1 MDASTGG
8 DDDEDDVTRARASTG
23 ADMAPRAW
31 MRAWMTRRGNAR
43 GGDAG
48 EKDVDALEDDA
59 TTRAVTRADDGCD
72 EDAMGGVTP
81 SARALA
87 RVDSARSG
95 RGEGGR
101 RLERAG
107 SARES
112 GGGAVRGKSVSFAR
126 AISTTIV
133 DGTVETSREEVVG
146 DGGASR
152 EASTSRR
159 RSAGGREP
167 AGGLLVARGTFDASK
182 TILSKHIFGVDAV
195 SARDGRSRARK

>member
-1 MDASTGG
+1 
-8 DDDEDDVTRARASTG
+8 
-23 ADMAPRAW
+23 MAPRAW

-59 TTRAVTRADDGCD
+59 TTRAVVRADDGCD
-72 EDAMGGVTP
+72 ANASVGVMP

-126 AISTTIV
+126 AISTMIV

-152 EASTSRR
+152 EAATSRR
-159 RSAGGREP
+159 RSAGGREDRAP
-167 AGGLLVARGTFDASK
+167 AGGVVVARGTFDASK